1 MTQPSDFE
9 ENPIPSQSKSSVHRI
24 LWIFGCLGC
33 GFLGFIFL
41 GIIAAIALPSFLSK
55 ANKARQAEAR
65 TFVGAMTRAQQAYHL
80 EKGTFSNSIEGLGIG
95 IRPETENYRYQI
107 VSQPNNQNV
116 MITAQAKRQSLKSY
130 TGAVFAIKKGETVT
144 TITGICE
151 TDNPT
156 TTAPTMPKLTSNGL
170 QSVECPPGSQS
181 VQ

>member
-9 ENPIPSQSKSSVHRI
+9 ENPIPSQSKSSVPI
-24 LWIFGCLGC
+24 IVWIFGCLGC
-33 GFLGFIFL
+33 GFFGFILL
-41 GIIAAIALPSFLSK
+41 GIIAAIALPSFLSQ

-65 TFVGAMTRAQQAYHL
+65 SLVGAMTRAQQAYHL

-116 MITAQAKRQSLKSY
+116 MITAQAKGQTLKSY
-130 TGAVFAIKKGETVT
+130 TGAVFAIKKGEAVT
-144 TITGICE
+144 TVTGICE
-151 TDNPT
+151 TDRPT
-156 TTAPTMPKLTSNGL
+156 STPPTMPKLTSNGL
-170 QSVECPPGSQS
+170 ASVECPPGSQP

>member
-9 ENPIPSQSKSSVHRI
+9 ENPIPSPSKSSVPRI

-33 GFLGFIFL
+33 GFFGFILL
-41 GIIAAIALPSFLSK
+41 GIIAAIALPSFLGN

-95 IRPETENYRYQI
+95 IKPETENYRYQI